1 MLVKREYANGFK
13 KDICIYKCDRCN
25 SNITIET
32 RYQLAISKP
41 NESTRIKYADLCP
54 RCMKALHR
62 GIKRGKKNG

>member
-1 MLVKREYANGFK
+1 MLVKQEYPNKFVRNK
-13 KDICIYKCDRCN
+13 SKYKCDRCKAD
-25 SNITIET
+25 ITIET

-62 GIKRGKKNG
+62 GIKRGVKV